1 MEKHKRRPDPEQK
14 SEDQKELENLKVEV
28 IDALKVDQEFLSD
41 YFVTYVIF
49 MLYIFCYVCN
59 PSIAI
64 LCLRLI

>member
-14 SEDQKELENLKVEV
+14 SEDQKELENFKVEV
-28 IDALKVDQEFLSD
+28 MDALKVDQEFLSD

-49 MLYIFCYVCN
+49 MLYIFYVCN

-64 LCLRLI
+64 LCLRLL